1 MLTFCLLLG
10 GLLHNTTYHMILS
23 LWRVLP
29 RMQNIHAPSSFI
41 KSAFYRNYKD
51 AGHGLSP
58 NGVTIIVFCWSR
70 PGYTSDVL
78 LSIIVA
84 HQLILTVCGQV
95 TCNSE
100 WQRVYHDLVRVNSNV
115 GQFEHIY
122 APPFVT
128 GKTHS
133 SRQKSQQLYTKI
145 GFVLTGKKTQKT
157 DILNHPSFYYRSF
170 TLHTLRCCLRD
181 PWLRKLRILIGNTY
195 ASNAKLYQFHFCST
209 CVCCGWNISVQP
221 KP

>member
-1 MLTFCLLLG
+1 MNLPMRIDCMNCHLHLGPAPGLFGSVNHCGFCYQL
-10 GLLHNTTYHMILS
+10 
-23 LWRVLP
+23 
-29 RMQNIHAPSSFI
+29 MQLC
-41 KSAFYRNYKD
+41 
-51 AGHGLSP
+51 AGKLIQSD
-58 NGVTIIVFCWSR
+58 N
-70 PGYTSDVL
+70 GYTMTL
-78 LSIIVA
+78 YGWIP
-84 HQLILTVCGQV
+84 T
-95 TCNSE
+95 
-100 WQRVYHDLVRVNSNV
+100 WVNLN
-115 GQFEHIY
+115 IY